1 VDSCKLT
8 TALSLAHTGHGKEEN
23 RTSLITAMIK
33 YGNVEKRLRGYTE
46 EDLQLAHTALSQ
58 DLMEIFQYNRPLEH
72 DIRSKKSV
80 D

>member
-1 VDSCKLT
+1 
-8 TALSLAHTGHGKEEN
+8 
-23 RTSLITAMIK
+23 MIK
-33 YGNVEKRLRGYTE
+33 YGNVQKRLRVYTE